1 MRNKK
6 ISIICSEFYS
16 GLLDNLFIGVDKAL
30 DEFNSKKN
38 TNISYSS
45 NCVPGAFEIPGMI
58 KYVLDN
64 DNPDVIISLGVLIK
78 GETAHFEYI
87 SNAVTNSISSL
98 TIQSNIPI
106 IFGVITAYDMNQAKA
121 RSDIKNIE
129 NNKGYQAMNTAL
141 YMLDK
146 YERH

>member
-1 MRNKK
+1 
-6 ISIICSEFYS
+6 
-16 GLLDNLFIGVDKAL
+16 
-30 DEFNSKKN
+30 
-38 TNISYSS
+38 
-45 NCVPGAFEIPGMI
+45 MI
-58 KYVLDN
+58 KYVLNN